1 MPSLSILR
9 PCWLAMNRQLI
20 GQQSVFILRK
30 FSDDRDSRFKKV
42 SSKFDDGL
50 FMMKHEDHKL
60 VLSYWTP
67 LRQVVKCFVK
77 NDDDR
82 KSVKLFDVDQK
93 LNIDDST
100 PLGTAFQANEKILL
114 KGKDQ
119 SILLDFDGSQS
130 GLKKWISSTE
140 IVNNE
145 PVDELERKRIV
156 LLQSYVPML
165 QNFEK
170 ILIESSSS
178 SAIRFKWIGLFLLS
192 SQLGFLG
199 RLIWFEYSWDIM
211 EPITW
216 CVTYSATILT
226 FCYYVIT
233 SQEYQ
238 YPQAERRMAI
248 KHFCESY
255 SKRAFDLNS
264 FTQLHQQIKSL
275 DKQIRKMKQKAL
287 SQPIVS
293 PPTVSDHQ
301 TIIN

>member
-1 MPSLSILR
+1 MTLNRPVFGQNSVYILR
-9 PCWLAMNRQLI
+9 R
-20 GQQSVFILRK
+20 
-30 FSDDRDSRFKKV
+30 FSDDKDDRFRKI

-50 FMMKHEDHKL
+50 FHMKYEDKQL

-67 LRQVVKCFVK
+67 LRQVIKCFVK
-77 NDDDR
+77 DDDDR
-82 KSVKLFDVDQK
+82 KEIKLLDGKQKVK
-93 LNIDDST
+93 IDEST
-100 PLGTAFQANEKILL
+100 PLGTAFQANEKILMQS
-114 KGKDQ
+114 KKK

-130 GLKKWISSTE
+130 GLKKWLSSTE
-140 IVNNE
+140 VVESE
-145 PVDELERKRIV
+145 PIDELERKKNV

-170 ILIESSSS
+170 ILIESHSS

-226 FCYYVIT
+226 FSYYVIT

-238 YPQAERRMAI
+238 YPQAEKRMAI
-248 KHFCESY
+248 KHFCEKH
-255 SKRAFDLNS
+255 SKKQFDLNS
-264 FTQLHQQIKSL
+264 FTQLHQQIKFL
-275 DKQIRKMKQKAL
+275 EKQIREKKKKQSKTEAI
-287 SQPIVS
+287 PKTEAI
-293 PPTVSDHQ
+293 
-301 TIIN
+301 TI